1 MIDNKTA
8 GGNSIFQVAANRF
21 YNRHLILTIER
32 LKTVIFWLV
41 ISTRGGQLVDPYRE
55 QSLKLFLLE
64 VPHG

>member
-8 GGNSIFQVAANRF
+8 GGNDTFQVAANRF
-21 YNRHLILTIER
+21 YNRHLTLTIER

-41 ISTRGGQLVDPYRE
+41 ISTRARQVVARYRE

-64 VPHG
+64 VPHD